1 MFYLFLKILKIM
13 SKNTEGLGVLAMF
26 SKARQYITKRVGA
39 FILGLHTPTNKHK
52 FGTTQI
58 EDVTLGYVFKYNYIN
73 IPSMSLI
80 VKDYKCCYVYISCT
94 SKADNT
100 FKWRPYEARRLRCV
114 NWSDR

>member
-1 MFYLFLKILKIM
+1 M
-13 SKNTEGLGVLAMF
+13 
-26 SKARQYITKRVGA
+26 
-39 FILGLHTPTNKHK
+39 

-94 SKADNT
+94 SKADIVPLNGGRM
-100 FKWRPYEARRLRCV
+100 KQDVSAV
-114 NWSDR
+114 